1 MNGTMLRLLIVFV
14 CAAGSLMILQSAFDS
29 SDHKKADKAVRGY
42 VVNGRAF
49 GDWLEARA
57 PNGRWSTE
65 ITHSCRGVV
74 RVRYAAP
81 SQEYDFDYEV
91 PAHAIHPGNAS
102 GEQALTAFT
111 MAPPPSSARAA
122 DGDGGAVPDGMAP

>member
-42 VVNGRAF
+42 VVNGRVF

-57 PNGRWSTE
+57 PNGRWSSE

-81 SQEYDFDYEV
+81 PTDYEFDYEV
-91 PAHAIHPGNAS
+91 PAHAIHPGNAA

-111 MAPPPSSARAA
+111 AAPAVRSA
-122 DGDGGAVPDGMAP
+122 DGGASPDGMAP